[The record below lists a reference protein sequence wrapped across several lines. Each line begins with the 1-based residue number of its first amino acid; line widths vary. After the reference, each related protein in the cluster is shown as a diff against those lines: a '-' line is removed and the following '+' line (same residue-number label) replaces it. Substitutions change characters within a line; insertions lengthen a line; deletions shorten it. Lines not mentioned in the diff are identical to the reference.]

1 MDKRIVLA
9 REDLK
14 KTNYWMITLMISALT
29 LIILSLTNVLT
40 INSNNEHYIDFVHGY
55 QTGLSFALFVFPCI
69 NLISNFFLAKNEVKL
84 IEKYIND
91 HDERK
96 LFIADKVGGNFS
108 FTFEII
114 TMALVSVIAPL
125 YSFDLLLG
133 IVACIFIIII
143 IRGCLYLYYNHCC
156 YIRTNRQQKV
166 CRKCQ
171 GLFLSYN
178 RNLMFFQRNSKH
190 FYNFSFIF
198 WKLI

>member
-96 LFIADKVGGNFS
+96 LFIAC
-108 FTFEII
+108 
-114 TMALVSVIAPL
+114 LL
-125 YSFDLLLG
+125 YTSPSPRD
-133 IVACIFIIII
+133 A
-143 IRGCLYLYYNHCC
+143 
-156 YIRTNRQQKV
+156 
-166 CRKCQ
+166 
-171 GLFLSYN
+171 
-178 RNLMFFQRNSKH
+178 
-190 FYNFSFIF
+190 
-198 WKLI
+198 

>member
-1 MDKRIVLA
+1 M
-9 REDLK
+9 
-14 KTNYWMITLMISALT
+14 TL
-29 LIILSLTNVLT
+29 
-40 INSNNEHYIDFVHGY
+40 HGY

-133 IVACIFIIII
+133 IVACIFIII
-143 IRGCLYLYYNHCC
+143 RGCLYLYYNHK
-156 YIRTNRQQKV
+156 Y
-166 CRKCQ
+166 
-171 GLFLSYN
+171 
-178 RNLMFFQRNSKH
+178 
-190 FYNFSFIF
+190 
-198 WKLI
+198 

>member
-96 LFIADKVGGNFS
+96 LFIADKTPRGTRIFGPVARELRDKQFMK
-108 FTFEII
+108 I
-114 TMALVSVIAPL
+114 VSLAPEVL
-125 YSFDLLLG
+125 
-133 IVACIFIIII
+133 
-143 IRGCLYLYYNHCC
+143 
-156 YIRTNRQQKV
+156 
-166 CRKCQ
+166 
-171 GLFLSYN
+171 
-178 RNLMFFQRNSKH
+178 
-190 FYNFSFIF
+190 
-198 WKLI
+198 

>member
-29 LIILSLTNVLT
+29 LIILSLT
-40 INSNNEHYIDFVHGY
+40 
-55 QTGLSFALFVFPCI
+55 
-69 NLISNFFLAKNEVKL
+69 
-84 IEKYIND
+84 ND

-143 IRGCLYLYYNHCC
+143 IRGCLYLYYNHK
-156 YIRTNRQQKV
+156 Y
-166 CRKCQ
+166 
-171 GLFLSYN
+171 
-178 RNLMFFQRNSKH
+178 
-190 FYNFSFIF
+190 
-198 WKLI
+198 

>member
-96 LFIADKVGGNFS
+96 LFIADKVGGHFS

-143 IRGCLYLYYNHCC
+143 IRGCLYLYYNHK
-156 YIRTNRQQKV
+156 Y
-166 CRKCQ
+166 
-171 GLFLSYN
+171 
-178 RNLMFFQRNSKH
+178 
-190 FYNFSFIF
+190 
-198 WKLI
+198 